1 MRWVWVSS
9 RCGPSARGRAT
20 ARAGVAHLPVGGC
33 VASELGSEAPTRG
46 AASSPIETA
55 TDTSYLCRKP
65 IQTRKP
71 VIQATRAAS
80 CSAAVAT
87 FAHHARSRV
96 GWAHAH
102 LDGPRFEAA
111 ETSTTVSRHG
121 QLAGWSGWGAD
132 PPVQPAAWARKLQ
145 SYPSAEAI
153 ARRELEF
160 FVNRRSDTDLGLEF
174 FYNALSLSPYL

>member
-9 RCGPSARGRAT
+9 RCGPSTRGRAT
-20 ARAGVAHLPVGGC
+20 ARAGVAHLPVGSC
-33 VASELGSEAPTRG
+33 EASKLGSEAPKRG

-55 TDTSYLCRKP
+55 TDTSYLCRNP

-71 VIQATRAAS
+71 VIQDTRAAS

-87 FAHHARSRV
+87 SAHHARSRV

-111 ETSTTVSRHG
+111 KTSTTVSRHR
-121 QLAGWSGWGAD
+121 QLAGWSGWGAYL
-132 PPVQPAAWARKLQ
+132 PVQPGRNSSKATRRLK
-145 SYPSAEAI
+145 PSI
-153 ARRELEF
+153 GVSWSF
-160 FVNRRSDTDLGLEF
+160 FL
-174 FYNALSLSPYL
+174 